1 MSSRPYFTFE
11 GFTGNDKKTIV
22 AMQTTLADLGKKD
35 AEIDTNIAG
44 LRQRDTELGKK
55 DTDVDAKLAD
65 LGKKIANIDAKI
77 VGIDKKITDLSK
89 KDTDV
94 YARLAALD
102 KKDADAHAKI
112 AAFDKKVAD
121 LKHPL
126 PEPGV
131 IFWRKDDA
139 VNNLDDS
146 ANSGLI
152 GVGDYTMAKYVT
164 QPKNRNKDTLLK
176 LWYRYGANNAK
187 TGVNKLG
194 AVCNDDVAS
203 VTVNPRTDVYIY
215 QHDNFGG
222 KCIQLHNGKDIPWV
236 YNLKDDGLKDQL
248 SSYKIRAAALDGKRT
263 HNGKEKFTLIEHME
277 EPEPPAQEQ
286 LPEPRPEAPVIEQP
300 ETKEASGME
309 IFFIIVFLMVFLVI
323 AFLGVFQKFA
333 RGAGGIFALFQLN
346 KALSDKA

>member
-1 MSSRPYFTFE
+1 MSSRPYFTLE

-22 AMQTTLADLGKKD
+22 AMQTTLDDLGKKD
-35 AEIDTNIAG
+35 AEIDTRLAG
-44 LRQRDTELGKK
+44 LDKK
-55 DTDVDAKLAD
+55 DTDVDAKIAD

-77 VGIDKKITDLSK
+77 TGIDKKITDLGK
-89 KDTDV
+89 KDTDIGKKV
-94 YARLAALD
+94 DDLV
-102 KKDADAHAKI
+102 KKDADVYAKI
-112 AAFDKKVAD
+112 AAFDKKVTE
-121 LKHPL
+121 LKQPL

-152 GVGDYTMAKYVT
+152 GIGDYTMAKYVT

-176 LWYRYGANNAK
+176 LWYRYGANDAK

-222 KCIQLHNGKDIPWV
+222 KCIHLHNGKDIPWV

-277 EPEPPAQEQ
+277 QEQ
-286 LPEPRPEAPVIEQP
+286 LEAPPMEPQPEA
-300 ETKEASGME
+300 KEASGME
-309 IFFIIVFLMVFLVI
+309 IFLIILFLMVFLAV
-323 AFLGVFQKFA
+323 AVLGVLQKFA

-346 KALSDKA
+346 KALTSKD